1 MGTQQTQL
9 TPTERREIPD
19 HLVPISAIK
28 LGGRGVDGG
37 TAWWLA
43 RYQLLGWWWATAFV
57 CTSCL
62 SWVYFPLSLVVLFR
76 VFFPYNFLKLLFN
89 Y

>member
-1 MGTQQTQL
+1 MGTQQAQL